1 MKSLNKKGFTLI
13 ELLAV
18 IAILAILF
26 MLVTPNIL
34 KMFTS
39 GRKQAF
45 VTQVQ
50 SIYKAAESEYMASQ
64 FTTSTGP
71 IYCSEGTG
79 STEKLDISENKALK
93 YYVQIDPMTG
103 KIIKLRV
110 ADKNFYYSSNTTG
123 GDAVSV
129 DNISDNIQSL
139 DGKTAGID
147 CATGELTG
155 ID

>member
-1 MKSLNKKGFTLI
+1 MKSFNKKGFTLI

-39 GRKQAF
+39 GRTQAF

-50 SIYKAAESEYMASQ
+50 SIYKAAEAEYMSSQ
-64 FTTSTGP
+64 FGTATGP
-71 IYCSEGTG
+71 IYCSEATDGTK
-79 STEKLDISENKALK
+79 KLDISENKKLK

-103 KIIKLRV
+103 KIIKLSV
-110 ADKNFYYSSNTTG
+110 ADQNFYYTSTSS
-123 GDAVSV
+123 DAVSI
-129 DNISDNIQSL
+129 DNISENVQSL
-139 DGKTAGID
+139 NGKTAGVD
-147 CATGELTG
+147 CSSGELTG
-155 ID
+155 IN

>member
-39 GRKQAF
+39 GRTQAF

-50 SIYKAAESEYMASQ
+50 SIYKAAESEYMSSQ
-64 FTTSTGP
+64 FTEATGP
-71 IYCSEGTG
+71 IYCSAETNGTK
-79 STEKLDISENKALK
+79 KLDISENNSLK
-93 YYVQIDPMTG
+93 YYVQFDTMTG
-103 KIIKLRV
+103 KIIKLTV
-110 ADKNFYYSSNTTG
+110 ADKNFYYTSSEG
-123 GDAVSV
+123 SDAVSV
-129 DNISDNIQSL
+129 DSIKDNVKAL
-139 DGKTAGID
+139 NGKTPEID
-147 CATGELTG
+147 CSNGTLTG
-155 ID
+155 LE